1 MLVEIAIEQFA
12 LIDQVRLQFT
22 EGMNVLT
29 GETGAGKSIILDAVQ
44 AVLGGRTSPDV
55 VRSGEERAVIEAV
68 FDVSDAPE
76 TQAALE
82 RLGVPVDEDGLL
94 VIRREISR
102 KGRGV
107 IRMNGRT
114 VTAGMLREAT
124 QGLMDLHGQ
133 HEHQSLL
140 QTDRHLDLLDQ
151 YGGSLLQDAAKPL
164 EMLDRYAGLD
174 LLGMRARLAEV
185 VLALH
190 KVQDEL
196 RELVGD
202 ERDRARREDLLRFQV
217 EELRAAG
224 LRPGEEEE
232 LEAEHRI
239 LANAERLQR
248 AAGQAYALL
257 YDGLGGQPSA
267 VDLLGQVKAEL
278 EDALRLDPSLGEV
291 VEMVSQ
297 ALVHAQEA
305 SHALVDYRERVDLD
319 PRRLAEVERRLDQ
332 LASLKRKYGDTV
344 EEMLDYLSRA
354 EQELERL
361 EHSEELIAELKAREE
376 ALGREAE
383 ALAAALSEARE
394 AAAARLGEQVARELA
409 DLGMPAARF
418 VVAVERPPEPTYR
431 DVTARG
437 WDRVEFLFSPNPG
450 EPVKPLAKIVSGGEM
465 SRIML
470 ALKAILARV
479 DNIPSLVFD
488 EVDTGISGRAAQ
500 AVGEKLA
507 RIAGDRQVLC
517 VTHLPQVAALADRH
531 FHIEK
536 ATDGGRTTTRCR
548 VLSPEGRVEEIARMI
563 GGAEVTQYT
572 LAAARDL
579 IRAAE
584 EWKALQRG
592 QAASV

>member
-55 VRSGEERAVIEAV
+55 VRTGEEKAVVEAV
-68 FDVSDAPE
+68 FDLADAPE
-76 TQAALE
+76 TLE
-82 RLGVPVDEDGLL
+82 VLQRMGVPVDEDGLL
-94 VIRREISR
+94 VVRREIAR
-102 KGRGV
+102 KGRGL

-114 VTAGMLREAT
+114 VTAGMLREAA
-124 QGLMDLHGQ
+124 QGLVDLHGQ

-140 QTDRHLDLLDQ
+140 QTEKHLDLLDQ

-164 EMLDRYAGLD
+164 ELLDRYAGLD
-174 LLGMRARLAEV
+174 LAEIRARLGEV
-185 VLALH
+185 VAQIQA
-190 KVQDEL
+190 VQAEL
-196 RELVGD
+196 RELLGD

-217 EELRAAG
+217 EELRAAQ

-232 LEAEHRI
+232 LEAEHRL

-248 AAGQAYALL
+248 VAGQSYALL
-257 YDGLGGQPSA
+257 YDGQGGQASA

-278 EDALRLDPSLGEV
+278 EDALRLDPGLAEAL
-291 VEMVSQ
+291 EMVAS

-305 SHALVDYRERVDLD
+305 SHLLADYRERVDLD
-319 PRRLAEVERRLDQ
+319 PERLARVEARLDQ
-332 LASLKRKYGDTV
+332 IRTLKRKYGDTV
-344 EEMLDYLSRA
+344 EEMLEYLA
-354 EQELERL
+354 QTEQELSRL
-361 EHSEELIAELKAREE
+361 EHSQELIDELKAREA

-383 ALAAALSEARE
+383 SLASALSEARQ
-394 AAAARLGEQVARELA
+394 AAAARLGEQVAGELA

-418 VVAVERPPEPTYR
+418 VVAVERPPEPSYR

-450 EPVKPLAKIVSGGEM
+450 EPVKPLARIVSGGEM

-507 RIAGDRQVLC
+507 RIAADRQVLC
-517 VTHLPQVAALADRH
+517 VTHLPQVAAMADRH

-536 ATDGGRTTTRCR
+536 ETAEGRTTTHCR
-548 VLSPEGRVEEIARMI
+548 VLSDEGRAEEIARMI
-563 GGAEVTQYT
+563 GGAELTEHT
-572 LAAARDL
+572 MAAARDL
-579 IRAAE
+579 LRAAGQ
-584 EWKALQRG
+584 WKAARRA